1 MCRLCAAPGHLTP
14 SATRTDPN
22 PTFNLKRKATPSLS
36 HYALLRVDA
45 AWPRLGRAFRTAP
58 VSRQTNPNRVWHSPR
73 FHSRPATLLR
83 PPFCPFHRSALFLPA
98 AAQVKKET
106 SRKRQKGKKH
116 EIRRSQQHEPKRPWI
131 SSLQHWSPVTVKSS
145 PHTSEQ
151 WRSFTPTASA
161 TSCSSHVRSP
171 MLPTLPDFGHGTR
184 LAASLNGEKKAFS
197 FSPRWSENEARRM

>member
-1 MCRLCAAPGHLTP
+1 
-14 SATRTDPN
+14 
-22 PTFNLKRKATPSLS
+22 
-36 HYALLRVDA
+36 
-45 AWPRLGRAFRTAP
+45 
-58 VSRQTNPNRVWHSPR
+58 
-73 FHSRPATLLR
+73 
-83 PPFCPFHRSALFLPA
+83 
-98 AAQVKKET
+98 
-106 SRKRQKGKKH
+106 
-116 EIRRSQQHEPKRPWI
+116 

-197 FSPRWSENEARRM
+197 FSPRWSEDETRGMWQPTSRVKTQQPRVSGRCTDSGPSMFSTDYLVICGRASVHSMYAARATLESPLDS